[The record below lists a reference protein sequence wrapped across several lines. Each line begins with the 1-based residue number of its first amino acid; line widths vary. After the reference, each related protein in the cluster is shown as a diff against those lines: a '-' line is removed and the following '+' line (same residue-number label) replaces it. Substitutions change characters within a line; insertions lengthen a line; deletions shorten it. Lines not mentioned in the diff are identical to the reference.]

1 MHLIWVLS
9 YSSQQPVSLSQTCSQ
24 HHSPIHGRCV
34 FWIWNYWNA
43 LFSTQQCEET
53 CSVRF
58 VPWTHAMASV
68 HHSAA
73 KCKLNKSTYNA
84 CVRVWNTYRSSTGFL
99 SYNASTSLGLYS
111 QAVEKILLS
120 LLLCSLIFYDS
131 PVRLELHFLYKAA
144 FPFSPFEN
152 NSSSVA

>member
-1 MHLIWVLS
+1 MHFIWVLS

-24 HHSPIHGRCV
+24 HHSPIQGRCV

-43 LFSTQQCEET
+43 LFSTQKCKVKCT
-53 CSVRF
+53 MCPAPMPCLVF
-58 VPWTHAMASV
+58 ITIY
-68 HHSAA
+68 SAA

-99 SYNASTSLGLYS
+99 SYNTSTALGLYS

-120 LLLCSLIFYDS
+120 LLLCSLILYHS
-131 PVRLELHFLYKAA
+131 PVRLKWHFLYKAA
-144 FPFSPFEN
+144 KFSFLRLRIVLPL
-152 NSSSVA
+152 